1 MSLHTQDFE
10 FVKAN
15 NGTNGINE
23 PSSRF
28 NNLSSLGN
36 GLSSEGKKLAKYLY
50 NVDVLSSFD
59 IYLTYRKMIITS
71 WTLT

>member
-23 PSSRF
+23 SSSRF

-36 GLSSEGKKLAKYLY
+36 GLSSEGKKFAKYLY
-50 NVDVLSSFD
+50 NVDVILPIVSLS
-59 IYLTYRKMIITS
+59 
-71 WTLT
+71 

>member
-36 GLSSEGKKLAKYLY
+36 GLSSEGKKSP
-50 NVDVLSSFD
+50 NNFTDV
-59 IYLTYRKMIITS
+59 IHGIIVI
-71 WTLT
+71 

>member
-50 NVDVLSSFD
+50 NVDV
-59 IYLTYRKMIITS
+59 IHGITYRKMIITS